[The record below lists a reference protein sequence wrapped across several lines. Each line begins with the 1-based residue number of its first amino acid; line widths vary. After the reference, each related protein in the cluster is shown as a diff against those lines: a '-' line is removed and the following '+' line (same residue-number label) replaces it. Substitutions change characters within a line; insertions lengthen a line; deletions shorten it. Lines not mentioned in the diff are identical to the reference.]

1 MANTQ
6 MNKRGRAKTDIFDRV
21 FAPRLVIVYQG
32 LVRITESFKE
42 IFSWGI
48 PTPLCA
54 RPTTVI

>member
-32 LVRITESFKE
+32 LVRIPESKKINFHRVRKLKLKK
-42 IFSWGI
+42 W
-48 PTPLCA
+48 
-54 RPTTVI
+54 